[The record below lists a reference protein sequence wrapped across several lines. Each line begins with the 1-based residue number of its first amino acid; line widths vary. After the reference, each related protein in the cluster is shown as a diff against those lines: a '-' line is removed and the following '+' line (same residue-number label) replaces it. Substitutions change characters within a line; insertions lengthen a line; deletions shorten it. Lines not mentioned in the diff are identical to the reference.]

1 MKPRERAGQD
11 SMARD
16 APAGHSAPIPMPSS
30 ARKKNKNA
38 KLGEKPAMKL
48 QSEYQEMEIISGVFR
63 PIRSAIQPAAVAPT
77 RRIHNVMVNTAVTAV
92 KETSNSF
99 AIGTMISRKIVKSN
113 ASSVRPSQAAIQA
126 FHCSL
131 LGSFHQGI
139 SEEELSMTD
148 MARSV
153 GLPVAQ
159 KAIAG
164 RLESGTQTGKQ
175 KMNLSGEPKETAVSR
190 EIMPADG
197 SNPAQHDER
206 GFRHVPAYDRQTTSR

>member
-11 SMARD
+11 SMASA

-38 KLGEKPAMKL
+38 KVGEKPAMKL
-48 QSEYQEMEIISGVFR
+48 QSEYQRMEIISGVFR

-77 RRIHNVMVNTAVTAV
+77 RRIHNVMVNTTVTAV
-92 KETSNSF
+92 KGTSNSL
-99 AIGTMISRKIVKSN
+99 AIGTMIRRKIVKSN
-113 ASSVRPSQAAIQA
+113 ASSVQPSQAAIHA

-139 SEEELSMTD
+139 SEEELSVID
-148 MARSV
+148 MACSV
-153 GLPVAQ
+153 CWLPGCSKRELAAW
-159 KAIAG
+159 KAARKG
-164 RLESGTQTGKQ
+164 G
-175 KMNLSGEPKETAVSR
+175 KMNVSGEPKETAVSR

-197 SNPAQHDER
+197 SNPA
-206 GFRHVPAYDRQTTSR
+206 